1 MRDFN
6 LFIFKDFT
14 LILDVIEI
22 RTKVEIYSKILKFSF
37 SFFFLN
43 FSDFFEL
50 KIINTKIIL

>member
-37 SFFFLN
+37 SFFF
-43 FSDFFEL
+43 
-50 KIINTKIIL
+50 